1 MRIKSLVV
9 KNIKLFDQEFEII
22 KNVSQVDLILLNGPN
37 GYGKTTVFANSGPRP

>member
-37 GYGKTTVFANSGPRP
+37 GFGSSKE